1 MMDILIVEDN
11 KEIGTLLCD
20 FLRKENYTVSV
31 AHTGEKALELYEKY
45 GAKVIVLDIMLPGM
59 NGFAVCSKIRE
70 TSNTHILIAS
80 AKVEKNDKLKGLNLG
95 ADDYIEKPYDIDIL
109 IAKIKGIF
117 KRKYGQAEIVEG
129 NIKLNTVQQ
138 TVYVDGQK
146 KEVTEKEFELLKL
159 LIENKNVTMKKEYLF
174 NNVWGSDSDSEM
186 QTLTVHIKW
195 LREKI
200 EEDPKSFIAVASL
213 IESTYAR
220 IVENKKL
227 YTSLIDE
234 QNSRNQEFRFLEDLY
249 NSIDNEESKHKVACM
264 YDITARGEEQ
274 NDKEV
279 HLPLMISSIRN
290 ILKLD
295 DSDNDLLKVLAHIID
310 AMEIVLQKEVD
321 NKPYELYFMQTYF
334 PYLHRYD
341 RLSKYDVDPDDE
353 TRIEISRVSKEYIN
367 NLYVEED
374 KKKKRD

>member
-20 FLRKENYTVSV
+20 FLRKENYMVSV

-59 NGFAVCSKIRE
+59 DGFAVCSKIRE
-70 TSNTHILIAS
+70 NSNTHILIAS

-117 KRKYGQAEIVEG
+117 KRKYGQSEIVEG

-138 TVYVDGQK
+138 SVYVDGKK
-146 KEVTEKEFELLKL
+146 KEVTEKEFELLKI

-174 NNVWGSDSDSEM
+174 NNVWGSDSDSEI

-200 EEDPKSFIAVASL
+200 EDEPK
-213 IESTYAR
+213 
-220 IVENKKL
+220 KPK
-227 YTSLIDE
+227 
-234 QNSRNQEFRFLEDLY
+234 
-249 NSIDNEESKHKVACM
+249 
-264 YDITARGEEQ
+264 
-274 NDKEV
+274 
-279 HLPLMISSIRN
+279 
-290 ILKLD
+290 
-295 DSDNDLLKVLAHIID
+295 HIIT
-310 AMEIVLQKEVD
+310 EWGVGYRFE
-321 NKPYELYFMQTYF
+321 
-334 PYLHRYD
+334 
-341 RLSKYDVDPDDE
+341 
-353 TRIEISRVSKEYIN
+353 
-367 NLYVEED
+367 
-374 KKKKRD
+374 